1 LTVSAP
7 IRPEDLLTGVARIRE
22 VLRKETK
29 TVSIK
34 NREEEKI
41 IKISF
46 ANR

>member
-1 LTVSAP
+1 
-7 IRPEDLLTGVARIRE
+7 VARIRE